1 MSLSAQLS
9 SYVKVVIK
17 STFIV
22 FILFPLISFEKKNYA
37 REWWRCIYKYL
48 MYVLYS
54 IYNISLY
61 KYVGS
66 GGGICNCY
74 TDDPYTL
81 S

>member
-9 SYVKVVIK
+9 SYMKVVIK

-54 IYNISLY
+54 I
-61 KYVGS
+61 
-66 GGGICNCY
+66 
-74 TDDPYTL
+74 
-81 S
+81 